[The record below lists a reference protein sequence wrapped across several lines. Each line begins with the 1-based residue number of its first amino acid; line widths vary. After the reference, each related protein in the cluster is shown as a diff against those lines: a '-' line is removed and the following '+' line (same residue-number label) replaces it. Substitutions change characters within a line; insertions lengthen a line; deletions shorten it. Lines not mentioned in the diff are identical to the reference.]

1 MINSQKRQAPLLV
14 LILLLLASACVLMP
28 HMPTKSPRKDT
39 IFSGYPTGDMNPS
52 NTNSLPGEEFSQSNL
67 TPTGKAAPTPTITP
81 FPPQKISPP
90 AISAFGIDYSR
101 PGEYLQ
107 PGNQSKITNQNAIPS
122 IDRKHKNIDQLN
134 LIFDWLHEEFTS
146 YSAGGD
152 TIGRVT
158 VEDLMESR
166 SLGGCHD
173 FGLIFSAAARANG
186 FPAVMVEA
194 YRISWIRNFQEG
206 ISEGYQGH
214 IFVEVYLDN
223 HWILVDPTS
232 GDYVAEGYDPSAKV
246 IPLSKNMTNLPK
258 KQDGYYVDLKGVDSW
273 AMGIT
278 SVEILKQ
285 RMEDVADSFQP
296 AEISFPAY
304 TFQKLD

>member
-1 MINSQKRQAPLLV
+1 MNSQKRQALLLV
-14 LILLLLASACVLMP
+14 LILLLVASACVLMP
-28 HMPTKSPRKDT
+28 HIPTKAPREDT
-39 IFSGYPTGDMNPS
+39 IFSGYPTGDKNPS
-52 NTNSLPGEEFSQSNL
+52 NTNPLPGEEFSQSNL
-67 TPTGKAAPTPTITP
+67 TPTWKAVPTPTITP
-81 FPPQKISPP
+81 SPPQEISPP
-90 AISAFGIDYSR
+90 AISAFGIDYSH

-107 PGNQSKITNQNAIPS
+107 PGNQSKITNQDAIPS
-122 IDRKHKNIDQLN
+122 IDRNHKNIDKLN

-194 YRISWIRNFQEG
+194 YRISWMRNFQEG

-214 IFVEVYLDN
+214 IFVEVYLDD

-232 GDYVAEGYDPSAKV
+232 GDYVVEGYDPLAKW
-246 IPLSKNMTNLPK
+246 IPLSKNTTNLPK

-278 SVEILKQ
+278 SVEVLKQ
-285 RMEDVADSFQP
+285 RMEEVADLFQP